1 MSSFSKLIFLQEE
14 VKHGKSEKN
23 KWFQFPIS
31 KPGFGRTLGIQPT
44 PKNEAFFKTLEG
56 FRFDPKTKIWSHCL
70 PGEKSVK
77 CVPEHLAIH
86 NLTIFLE
93 KAMKRTGEQALALIF
108 FNEEGGLPLLLKS
121 LIENNVSEDFLKKIH
136 GVGDV
141 IATLSLKNDQYKNK
155 EFVQKKYKQL
165 NYKQSE
171 SENFDLFSGHSAKKK
186 AKAAH
191 LFFGR
196 VCERMSYEESTKIIY
211 ICRYPPCYQKTGIFY
226 QNYENFDL
234 THKSNEE

>member
-1 MSSFSKLIFLQEE
+1 MKWLKMRKL
-14 VKHGKSEKN
+14 KK
-23 KWFQFPIS
+23 KWFRLPIS

-77 CVPEHLAIH
+77 CVPEHLAIN

-108 FNEEGGLPLLLKS
+108 FNENSIPLLLKS
-121 LIENNVSEDFLKKIH
+121 MFENNVSEDFLMKIH

-141 IATLSLKNDQYKNK
+141 INTLSLKNDQYKNK

-171 SENFDLFSGHSAKKK
+171 NENFDLFSGHSAKKK

-196 VCERMSYEESTKIIY
+196 VCKRMSYEESKKRI
-211 ICRYPPCYQKTGIFY
+211 
-226 QNYENFDL
+226 
-234 THKSNEE
+234 

>member
-1 MSSFSKLIFLQEE
+1 MKR
-14 VKHGKSEKN
+14 
-23 KWFQFPIS
+23 KWFRLPIS
-31 KPGFGRTLGIQPT
+31 KPGFGPTIGIQPT
-44 PKNEAFFKTLEG
+44 PKNEAFFKTHEG

-77 CVPEHLAIH
+77 CVPEHLAIN

-108 FNEEGGLPLLLKS
+108 FNEKGGLPLLLKS
-121 LIENNVSEDFLKKIH
+121 MIENNVSEDFLMKIH

-141 IATLSLKNDQYKNK
+141 ISTLSLSKPEYKNK

-165 NYKQSE
+165 NHKQSE
-171 SENFDLFSGHSAKKK
+171 NENFDLFSGHSAKKK

-191 LFFGR
+191 LFFGT
-196 VCERMSYEESTKIIY
+196 VCKRMSYEESKKRIY
-211 ICRYPPCYQKTGIFY
+211 ICRYPP
-226 QNYENFDL
+226 
-234 THKSNEE
+234 

>member
-1 MSSFSKLIFLQEE
+1 MRKI
-14 VKHGKSEKN
+14 EKN
-23 KWFQFPIS
+23 KCFRFLIS

-77 CVPEHLAIH
+77 CVPEHLAIN

-108 FNEEGGLPLLLKS
+108 FNENSIPLLLKS
-121 LIENNVSEDFLKKIH
+121 MIENNVSEDFLKKIH

-141 IATLSLKNDQYKNK
+141 ITTLSLKNDQYKNK

-171 SENFDLFSGHSAKKK
+171 NENFDLFSGHSAKKK

-196 VCERMSYEESTKIIY
+196 VCKRMSYEESKKRIY
-211 ICRYPPCYQKTGIFY
+211 ICGFSP
-226 QNYENFDL
+226 
-234 THKSNEE
+234 